1 MINIQLSKELL
12 PGKRSLD
19 KVIRSAIL
27 TALKDDLQVYDKTGR
42 RMNRSFRNILEDA
55 KDFVVKLTPGK
66 TLPTGWVIKSSRKSG
81 EVVYTLENTKSIR
94 RYAPTNN
101 VVDLIEVF
109 EYGTGL
115 HGKRGAKYPI
125 VAKAA
130 PELDFFYQ
138 SKINGAWERYQ
149 GKGPVWHPGV
159 KAVGMVRRGRAKL
172 ERDSLKNLKKLESRI
187 NQNIQGFV
195 DNLPEAGR

>member
-27 TALKDDLQVYDKTGR
+27 TALKDDLQVYDRTGR
-42 RMNRSFRNILEDA
+42 RMNRSFRNILEDT
-55 KDFVVKLTPGK
+55 KDFVAKLTPGEK
-66 TLPTGWVIKSSRKSG
+66 LPTGWVIKSSRKSG

-115 HGKRGAKYPI
+115 HGKKGKKYPI
-125 VAKAA
+125 RAKAA
-130 PELDFFYQ
+130 SVLDFYYQ
-138 SKINGAWERYQ
+138 SKVNGAWERYL
-149 GKGPVWHPGV
+149 GPGPVCHPGV
-159 KAVGMVRRGRAKL
+159 EAIGMVRRGRAKL